1 MKKRVKFYTLG
12 CKTNQYETQAIKESL
27 LATGAYIEAGK
38 DQECDI
44 FIVNTCTVT
53 AKADKESRCTVR
65 RCNRENPKAKVLVT
79 GCLAEMDEEM
89 IKGLPGVSF
98 IAKNQQKYNIHS
110 LLEGQEPRVEAYQER
125 FYSPLEI
132 SNFGERDRAFVKVQD
147 GCDNFCSYCKVP
159 LVRGRSRSR
168 RPSDIMQ
175 EAERL
180 INRGFKELVLT
191 GICLGDW
198 GRDIAKRS
206 SLHDLIER
214 ISSIKGNFRI
224 RLSSIEPKMVTDE
237 LIGSISDNNKICP
250 HLHIPLQSGSDRILK
265 LMRRPY
271 SAKEYMKIIS
281 KAKKAIKRLSIT
293 SDVMVGFPGEGRA
306 DFAATVKLIR
316 RIAPSRL
323 HIFTYSR
330 REGTAAAKMR
340 CDIIPDEIN
349 RRREVLEK
357 EAEASSY
364 RYRRRFLNKT
374 VQALIES
381 KRDPKTGL
389 LTGYTERYIRFLLD
403 GPDRVIGKI
412 APLKIHKV
420 DLKTTYCV
428 FNLDI
433 SPLPTVS

>member
-27 LATGAYIEAGK
+27 MATGAYIEAEKGR
-38 DQECDI
+38 ECDL

-89 IKGLPGVSF
+89 IKRLPGVSF
-98 IAKNQQKYNIHS
+98 IAKNRQKYDIPS
-110 LLEGQEPRVEAYQER
+110 LLEGQEPRVEACQER

-132 SNFGERDRAFVKVQD
+132 SNFGERDRAFVKIQD

-168 RPSDIMQ
+168 QTGDIIQ
-175 EAERL
+175 EVERL
-180 INRGFKELVLT
+180 ISKGFKEVVLT

-198 GRDIAKRS
+198 GGDIAMRP
-206 SLHDLIER
+206 SLRGLIDL
-214 ISSIKGNFRI
+214 ISSINGDFRI

-237 LIGSISDNNKICP
+237 LIASISDNKKVCP

-271 SAKEYMKIIS
+271 SAKEYIKIIS
-281 KAKKAIKRLSIT
+281 KAKRAIKGLSIT
-293 SDVMVGFPGEGRA
+293 SDVMVGFPGESRD
-306 DFAATVKLIR
+306 DFNATLKMVR
-316 RIAPSRL
+316 QIAPSRL
-323 HIFTYSR
+323 HIFAYSR
-330 REGTAAAKMR
+330 REGTAAAR
-340 CDIIPDEIN
+340 LRLDISSDEIN
-349 RRREVLEK
+349 RRRERLE
-357 EAEASSY
+357 EEVEASSY
-364 RYRRRFLNKT
+364 RYRKRFLNKT

-403 GPDRVIGKI
+403 GPDAAIGKLL
-412 APLKIHKV
+412 PLKIHNV
-420 DLKTTYCV
+420 DLKATYCI
-428 FNLDI
+428 F
-433 SPLPTVS
+433 